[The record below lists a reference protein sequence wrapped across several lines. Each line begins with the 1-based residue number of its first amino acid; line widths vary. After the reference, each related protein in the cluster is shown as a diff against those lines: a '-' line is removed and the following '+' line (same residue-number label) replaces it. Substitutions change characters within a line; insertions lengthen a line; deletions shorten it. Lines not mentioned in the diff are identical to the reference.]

1 MKFSLK
7 MYIILTIE
15 FQFWLFKSTT
25 IKKQTGEHCQIH
37 TKPERN
43 PMRKL
48 ALPDE
53 ILLNIE
59 KPARYIGG
67 EVNSVTKDPKE
78 VDIRFAMCF
87 PDV

>member
-1 MKFSLK
+1 MHKNTRLYTANK
-7 MYIILTIE
+7 VLLQDDPIIILRR
-15 FQFWLFKSTT
+15 
-25 IKKQTGEHCQIH
+25 KKQTGACKLC

-59 KPARYIGG
+59 KPARYIGE
-67 EVNSVTKDPKE
+67 EVNSVTKNPKE

>member
-15 FQFWLFKSTT
+15 FQSWLFESTT

-53 ILLNIE
+53 ILLKIE

-67 EVNSVTKDPKE
+67 EVNSVTKDPDK